1 MADSMTFLEEAL
13 EVGREEL
20 EHLINGRDEE
30 AQSAAHRRGEL
41 MDRAWR
47 NRQDADLQ
55 ALLLKLKELQSQ
67 QGRLTGEARKLHETL
82 RRDLAKA
89 KQENKRLAAYHGSV
103 RPPAVASRFL
113 SKRS

>member
-1 MADSMTFLEEAL
+1 MADSMTLLEEAL

-47 NRQDADLQ
+47 NRQGADFE
-55 ALLLKLKELQSQ
+55 ALVLKLKELQSQ
-67 QGRLTGEARKLHETL
+67 QGRLTSEAKKLHETL
-82 RRDLAKA
+82 RQDLAKA
-89 KQENKRLAAYHGSV
+89 KQENRRLTAYHGSL
-103 RPPAVASRFL
+103 RPPAVSSRFL
-113 SKRS
+113 NKRS